1 MMNNEQKNGAFY
13 TLLGI
18 LGVLALC
25 SLIFCIASLLFS
37 YNNPFDAF
45 QIVFRAK

>member
-1 MMNNEQKNGAFY
+1 MKEEQKNGAFY

-18 LGVLALC
+18 LGILAVC

-37 YNNPFDAF
+37 SNNPFDAF
-45 QIVFRAK
+45 QIIFRTK